1 MKEVIKIIAE
11 HENETHNLET
21 VAYGYRSL
29 MHLIFDKIYIEGFG
43 DCGGM
48 GRCGTCLVEALNRE
62 YTSKDF
68 DRNELSTLKK
78 LGNTT
83 PNTRLACQLMIDEK
97 INDLHCKI
105 ILPES
110 VDY

>member
-1 MKEVIKIIAE
+1 MKEVIKIIAA
-11 HENETHNLET
+11 HDNEMHVLET
-21 VAYGYRSL
+21 NVYGYRSL

-48 GRCGTCLVEALNRE
+48 GRCGTCLVEILNRD
-62 YTSKDF
+62 YTSNDF

-78 LGNTT
+78 LGDTI

-97 INDLHCKI
+97 INNLECKI
-105 ILPES
+105 ILPGS
-110 VDY
+110 VDF